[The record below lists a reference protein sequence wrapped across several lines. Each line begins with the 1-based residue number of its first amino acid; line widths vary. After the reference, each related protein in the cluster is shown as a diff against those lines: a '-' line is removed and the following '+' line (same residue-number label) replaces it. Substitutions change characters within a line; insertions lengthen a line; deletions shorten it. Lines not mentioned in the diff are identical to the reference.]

1 MDTAAGSPPCP
12 SPHHIQSRKMQKRSA
27 HVSCSV
33 VDCQNQHVNVFSLP
47 RTDQTIRDQ
56 WIKFIFNDA
65 VLTTLS
71 TGLTL
76 GVCAKHFTQGSFT
89 NLGQYQAKLAS
100 KLHLEKGAIP
110 TIRDL
115 PEIETVR
122 LCFYCSTVCNKQQLT
137 ANAAILC

>member
-1 MDTAAGSPPCP
+1 MLQEARPAPSPPY
-12 SPHHIQSRKMQKRSA
+12 IQSRKMQKRRA

-47 RTDQTIRDQ
+47 RTDQ

-65 VLTTLS
+65 VPTTLP

-76 GVCAKHFTQGSFT
+76 GVCANHFTPESFT

-100 KLHLEKGAIP
+100 KL
-110 TIRDL
+110 IRDL
-115 PEIETVR
+115 PAIETVR

-137 ANAAILC
+137 ANVAIVC